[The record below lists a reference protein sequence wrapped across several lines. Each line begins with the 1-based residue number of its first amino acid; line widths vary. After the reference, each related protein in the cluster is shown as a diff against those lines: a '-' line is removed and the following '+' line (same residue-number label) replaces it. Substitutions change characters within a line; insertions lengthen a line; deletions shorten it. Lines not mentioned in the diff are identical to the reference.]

1 MARPRKST
9 DRIARTTRRLL
20 ISRCL
25 TRSVLTFLS
34 PVREQ
39 LSPAAPSIDRARNT
53 RFAGLLSPVRLSRA
67 VRAILYE
74 LFRVP
79 QCHAAEWSLL
89 PSHFERVK

>member
-53 RFAGLLSPVRLSRA
+53 RFAGLLSPVQLSRV
-67 VRAILYE
+67 VRAIL
-74 LFRVP
+74 RGVP
-79 QCHAAEWSLL
+79 AIPLASL
-89 PSHFERVK
+89 